1 MDHERQQNPLG
12 WFKTSLCDLG
22 KALKDIRRY
31 ISLTHDFK
39 RALTVPGLLMVIP
52 KICEGATVLTNV
64 LKAMPHIFKGALM
77 VFHPYLVLNESSD
90 TIHGATSVV
99 ESDVLKGHGDT
110 YDIQPR
116 PASDSNTMSAI
127 VLPNTQG
134 ATDSYDQLK
143 WPQ

>member
-110 YDIQPR
+110 MIYNHALQVIQTPCL
-116 PASDSNTMSAI
+116 PLYYLTLK
-127 VLPNTQG
+127 VLLIHMI
-134 ATDSYDQLK
+134 S
-143 WPQ
+143 